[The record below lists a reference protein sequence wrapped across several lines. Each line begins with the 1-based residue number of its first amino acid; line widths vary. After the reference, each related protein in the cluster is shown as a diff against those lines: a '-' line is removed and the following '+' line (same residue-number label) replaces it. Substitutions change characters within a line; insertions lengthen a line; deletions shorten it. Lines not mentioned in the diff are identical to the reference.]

1 MSKVS
6 TELSARA
13 RNEVSRVLQALAS
26 SNQSQVAEQLGIDP
40 STLSR
45 MKNDR
50 KSNGLTEL
58 ENCLV
63 LLDILGFKTVLKKYR
78 MISEEK
84 LNALFVMS
92 KAWMESKQT
101 IDDLFQDDI
110 EDFGMCF
117 ELGYKDQSQVAEQL
131 GIDPSTLSRMKNDRK
146 SNGLTELEN
155 CLVLLDILGFK
166 TVLKKYRMISE
177 EKLNALFVMSKAWM
191 ESKQTIDDLFQD
203 DIEDFGM
210 CFELGYKEKA

>member
-101 IDDLFQDDI
+101 IDDLFK
-110 EDFGMCF
+110 M
-117 ELGYKDQSQVAEQL
+117 
-131 GIDPSTLSRMKNDRK
+131 TLK
-146 SNGLTELEN
+146 
-155 CLVLLDILGFK
+155 
-166 TVLKKYRMISE
+166 ISE
-177 EKLNALFVMSKAWM
+177 CVLSLVTKKKPDGDNQA
-191 ESKQTIDDLFQD
+191 
-203 DIEDFGM
+203 
-210 CFELGYKEKA
+210 

>member
-13 RNEVSRVLQALAS
+13 RNEVSRVLQAIAA
-26 SNQSQVAEQLGIDP
+26 SNQSQLAEQLGIDP

-45 MKNDR
+45 MKNDK

-92 KAWMESKQT
+92 KAWMESKSSCRLPSEPGPRSQEGS
-101 IDDLFQDDI
+101 LF
-110 EDFGMCF
+110 EYLKS
-117 ELGYKDQSQVAEQL
+117 ERQVSRRLPPHATRKVI
-131 GIDPSTLSRMKNDRK
+131 GITTKR
-146 SNGLTELEN
+146 
-155 CLVLLDILGFK
+155 
-166 TVLKKYRMISE
+166 TV
-177 EKLNALFVMSKAWM
+177 
-191 ESKQTIDDLFQD
+191 
-203 DIEDFGM
+203 
-210 CFELGYKEKA
+210 

>member
-1 MSKVS
+1 
-6 TELSARA
+6 
-13 RNEVSRVLQALAS
+13 
-26 SNQSQVAEQLGIDP
+26 
-40 STLSR
+40 

-110 EDFGMCF
+110 EDFGM
-117 ELGYKDQSQVAEQL
+117 S
-131 GIDPSTLSRMKNDRK
+131 
-146 SNGLTELEN
+146 
-155 CLVLLDILGFK
+155 
-166 TVLKKYRMISE
+166 
-177 EKLNALFVMSKAWM
+177 
-191 ESKQTIDDLFQD
+191 
-203 DIEDFGM
+203 
-210 CFELGYKEKA
+210 FELGYKEKA

>member
-13 RNEVSRVLQALAS
+13 RNEVSRVLQTLAS

-63 LLDILGFKTVLKKYR
+63 LLDV
-78 MISEEK
+78 
-84 LNALFVMS
+84 
-92 KAWMESKQT
+92 
-101 IDDLFQDDI
+101 
-110 EDFGMCF
+110 
-117 ELGYKDQSQVAEQL
+117 
-131 GIDPSTLSRMKNDRK
+131 
-146 SNGLTELEN
+146 
-155 CLVLLDILGFK
+155 LGFK

>member
-6 TELSARA
+6 NELSARA

-117 ELGYKDQSQVAEQL
+117 ELGYK
-131 GIDPSTLSRMKNDRK
+131 
-146 SNGLTELEN
+146 
-155 CLVLLDILGFK
+155 
-166 TVLKKYRMISE
+166 
-177 EKLNALFVMSKAWM
+177 
-191 ESKQTIDDLFQD
+191 
-203 DIEDFGM
+203 
-210 CFELGYKEKA
+210 EKA

>member
-6 TELSARA
+6 TELSASA
-13 RNEVSRVLQALAS
+13 RNGVSRILHGLDI
-26 SNQSQVAEQLGIDP
+26 SNQKEIAEHLKVDP

-58 ENCLV
+58 ESCLV

-110 EDFGMCF
+110 EDFGMC
-117 ELGYKDQSQVAEQL
+117 S
-131 GIDPSTLSRMKNDRK
+131 
-146 SNGLTELEN
+146 
-155 CLVLLDILGFK
+155 
-166 TVLKKYRMISE
+166 
-177 EKLNALFVMSKAWM
+177 
-191 ESKQTIDDLFQD
+191 
-203 DIEDFGM
+203 
-210 CFELGYKEKA
+210 ELGYKEKA

>member
-1 MSKVS
+1 M
-6 TELSARA
+6 
-13 RNEVSRVLQALAS
+13 QALAS

-117 ELGYKDQSQVAEQL
+117 ELGYK
-131 GIDPSTLSRMKNDRK
+131 
-146 SNGLTELEN
+146 
-155 CLVLLDILGFK
+155 
-166 TVLKKYRMISE
+166 
-177 EKLNALFVMSKAWM
+177 
-191 ESKQTIDDLFQD
+191 
-203 DIEDFGM
+203 
-210 CFELGYKEKA
+210 EKA

>member
-6 TELSARA
+6 TELSASA
-13 RNEVSRVLQALAS
+13 RNSITRVLRILAN
-26 SNQSQVAEQLGIDP
+26 SNNSQIAEKLGLDP
-40 STLSR
+40 TTFSR
-45 MKNDR
+45 FKND
-50 KSNGLTEL
+50 
-58 ENCLV
+58 
-63 LLDILGFKTVLKKYR
+63 KK
-78 MISEEK
+78 
-84 LNALFVMS
+84 N
-92 KAWMESKQT
+92 
-101 IDDLFQDDI
+101 
-110 EDFGMCF
+110 
-117 ELGYKDQSQVAEQL
+117 
-131 GIDPSTLSRMKNDRK
+131 
-146 SNGLTELEN
+146 NGLTELEN